1 MTKIDTYLA
10 STAVYGNYGT
20 DKVCD
25 KDKTDTSDS
34 EKSRGRDVYCGKKS
48 EDVKSTKNNGEDK
61 KLSDTIKECLEQIE
75 ANKKHMEELNKKLA
89 ENKYDVN
96 STARKIAR
104 GRNVS
109 KEELEFLRKKNERL
123 YRKAL
128 LANEQRSYDEKRLR
142 STRNVKKRRQYI
154 NSMKL
159 SNAFY
164 KDTEFA
170 GLCSEATSELEA
182 RYCRGVLK
190 NKVSEKKKV
199 FVAKKKH

>member
-10 STAVYGNYGT
+10 STAVCGNYGT
-20 DKVCD
+20 DKVCE
-25 KDKTDTSDS
+25 KGSTDAS
-34 EKSRGRDVYCGKKS
+34 EPEKNRGRDVYCGKKS
-48 EDVKSTKNNGEDK
+48 KDVKSTEKSGEDK

-142 STRNVKKRRQYI
+142 STRDVKKRRQYI